1 MRKALVLLSI
11 FIAFGAAWAQQR
23 QLPESV
29 KPGVLRAYEYPEVQI
44 DGRWYR
50 LSPGIRIVDQR
61 NMSILHTMLVTGGP
75 VAYTLDSYGFVTQL
89 WLLSPEEAA
98 TLKPAK

>member
-11 FIAFGAAWAQQR
+11 FFALGSAWAQQR
-23 QLPESV
+23 LLPDSV

-61 NMSILHTMLVTGGP
+61 NMSILPTMLVTGGP
-75 VAYTLDSYGFVTQL
+75 VAYLLDSYGFVHQL

-98 TLKPAK
+98 NLKPAK